1 MKNLVSVTYQS
12 LLHHHHCFRSLSSIS
27 LYTVYPFVTKITRAL
42 LSEAR
47 NRLCLAP
54 SWIFITPCD
63 GLALSRGYLLSR
75 LLAIMVQS
83 YSTGPRLIERVVF
96 SLTGFIMT
104 VQVNKWNII
113 YLNCWERL
121 RHNRWAPGHNWSS
134 HLHTKWKQLWNFY
147 SWTGFEPITSAWCS
161 SNLAI
166 KPSVSWSTSLWVR
179 NIPVDGGEHINHS
192 LPSAQICP
200 RTLFPRQEL
209 EENCDLRR
217 TDNVQGQIS
226 KKCFAPNDGYCV
238 YYPSKLSRNTRSFEN
253 WGILIIPWAR
263 VGYNQSHIQQARKE

>member
-1 MKNLVSVTYQS
+1 MNI
-12 LLHHHHCFRSLSSIS
+12 H
-27 LYTVYPFVTKITRAL
+27 
-42 LSEAR
+42 
-47 NRLCLAP
+47 N
-54 SWIFITPCD
+54 PCD

-75 LLAIMVQS
+75 LLAIVVQS

-134 HLHTKWKQLWNFY
+134 QLHTKWKQLWNFY

-179 NIPVDGGEHINHS
+179 HIPVDGGEHINHS
-192 LPSAQICP
+192 LPSAQKYAKIFVRGHYFRDRSSRKTVIFEEQTMSKDKYP
-200 RTLFPRQEL
+200 RNVSRQMMAIV
-209 EENCDLRR
+209 C
-217 TDNVQGQIS
+217 I
-226 KKCFAPNDGYCV
+226 
-238 YYPSKLSRNTRSFEN
+238 
-253 WGILIIPWAR
+253 ILQNFLATHAVLKI
-263 VGYNQSHIQQARKE
+263 GEY